1 MINTIIEIS
10 SYIFIA
16 ILLGLIFGWLI
27 TSLLLKEKYQE
38 DLTDVSEELD
48 AYKKDYTLL
57 KAKVEEF
64 DLKENN
70 TAPLNAVDASNG
82 TLDECQKRLH
92 GKDELIASLT
102 TKLSLS
108 EEKQMEIEK
117 KYEEE
122 IDAFM
127 FERIDITQKYKA
139 LLEKCTVL
147 KEDKEMLKEKTSW
160 FSRLFS
166 SPSSPVS

>member
-10 SYIFIA
+10 AYIFIA

-48 AYKKDYTLL
+48 AYKKDYALL

-64 DLKENN
+64 DSRED
-70 TAPLNAVDASNG
+70 NATQTDTVDASKG
-82 TLDECQKRLH
+82 TLDECQKRLQ

-102 TKLSLS
+102 TKLSHA
-108 EEKQMEIEK
+108 EEKQREIEK

-127 FERIDITQKYKA
+127 FERIDITQKYKS
-139 LLEKCTVL
+139 LLEEFNAS
-147 KEDKEMLKEKTSW
+147 KEEQEDFKEKKSW
-160 FSRLFS
+160 FSRVFS
-166 SPSSPVS
+166 SSAS